1 MTMKTKEERFY
12 QAENKPGKNN
22 KTILRGDFMKIFLE
36 SIKEDINK
44 YNFSLVFSVVDNRIN
59 VTITDIQEKKPY
71 CGISSRNIDDVEYF
85 LRKNLEKLKKLRDFT

>member
-36 SIKEDINK
+36 SIKEDIKK
-44 YNFSLVFSVVDNRIN
+44 YNFSLLSYEE
-59 VTITDIQEKKPY
+59 Q
-71 CGISSRNIDDVEYF
+71 
-85 LRKNLEKLKKLRDFT
+85 KNKVNALLKQFLEKTFNADFSGYVY